1 MYDRP
6 KPDVNLFI
14 DPVRVLRCCGAALIR
29 ATPRKQA
36 FVSFIPLNF
45 ADIAAISGTAFDT
58 RGPMI
63 HLPLLLLPSSFPF
76 PSLPPWELGQA
87 RRLDPLVSRS
97 RENRGII
104 VNVSSSLSF
113 ESLLEII
120 IIIIIIDHPFFFH
133 AYIFLKIIY
142 IYVYIEEEDNP

>member
-1 MYDRP
+1 MGGKERRPAVYDRP

-14 DPVRVLRCCGAALIR
+14 DPVRVPRCCGAALIR

-87 RRLDPLVSRS
+87 RRLDRS
-97 RENRGII
+97 PSLAKQRKPRNYCQCIFTSFFREFVGNNNI
-104 VNVSSSLSF
+104 N
-113 ESLLEII
+113 
-120 IIIIIIDHPFFFH
+120 
-133 AYIFLKIIY
+133 
-142 IYVYIEEEDNP
+142 NN